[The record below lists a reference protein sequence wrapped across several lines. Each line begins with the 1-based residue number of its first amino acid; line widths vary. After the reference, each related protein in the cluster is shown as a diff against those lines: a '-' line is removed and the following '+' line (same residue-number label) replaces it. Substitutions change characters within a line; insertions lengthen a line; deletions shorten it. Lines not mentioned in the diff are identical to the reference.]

1 MQSAFPF
8 TFSDEE
14 AVEYPSR
21 RKQSKIKYKYRFKS
35 KWSISTCFWIF
46 CFTDLSQ
53 TSSSIVSIIRIKT
66 FFVISLSSK
75 TRDGQVDGRFS
86 SE

>member
-53 TSSSIVSIIRIKT
+53 TIISIISIKT